1 MYLIYLRPQKSF
13 AIKFLDS
20 RSSNTSLLQPE
31 APLRLSA
38 KPNGKGSITEAPEK
52 RPTYTN
58 PNSPGP
64 TLIAIHTRISSR
76 SSSDGPS
83 PHVDLIIRSYLP
95 TCPPPPPQPHPFIPP
110 LNRINIHPPRKYVN
124 FPPRYDA
131 SPNRA
136 SHLPNAYASHR
147 LDLSSRTTVQE
158 QISGTGEGKLCCK
171 STG

>member
-58 PNSPGP
+58 PNSPSP

-83 PHVDLIIRSYLP
+83 PHVDLIY
-95 TCPPPPPQPHPFIPP
+95 PPLSTHLTAPPPP

-147 LDLSSRTTVQE
+147 LDFSSRTTVQE